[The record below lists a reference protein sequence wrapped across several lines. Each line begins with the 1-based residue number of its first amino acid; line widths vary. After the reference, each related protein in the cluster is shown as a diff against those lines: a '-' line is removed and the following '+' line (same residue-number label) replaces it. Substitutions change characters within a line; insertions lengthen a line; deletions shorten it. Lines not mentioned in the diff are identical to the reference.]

1 MSNKF
6 QSSIQHRGDMSYV
19 KLGGVIDE
27 DNELADLVDKIP
39 AGTAVIDL
47 GEVER
52 INSCGV
58 RDWVNWLS
66 KLEYNGTRSV
76 LVECSP
82 AIVAQINLVNNFTG
96 NGVVKS
102 FYVPYFCPECDEEK
116 VLLVEATDMGPPPHE
131 PPTCRCDEC
140 DLVMDFDD
148 MPDSYFAFLSNQRK
162 LPEPDKVNGA
172 MRDLGRGSEPDP
184 QKSGKVRS
192 RASQPNL
199 ASGAKPSVP
208 SLPSYPQRGSHPVPM
223 AVPPTGGRGYPQ
235 PPSRPQLGAQPP
247 TGPAGPGS
255 RPAPM
260 VGPMSH
266 MSHPQM
272 GHAPQMGHPQMGH
285 PQIGHPQLGH
295 APQMGHA
302 PQAGHP
308 HMGHAPQLGHAAQP
322 HIPAGRQSGGPMGA
336 VSSPSGP
343 NALPS
348 YSFGNQGVAPVAR
361 PQRSN
366 ALVFVLIVVLMAAIA
381 VLAYLVMTKQ

>member
-1 MSNKF
+1 VSF
-6 QSSIQHRGDMSYV
+6 V

-27 DNELADLVDKIP
+27 DNELNELAEKIP
-39 AGTAVIDL
+39 MGTAVIDL
-47 GEVER
+47 GEIER

-162 LPEPDKVNGA
+162 LAEPDKINGA
-172 MRDLGRGSEPDP
+172 MRELGRGSEPESA
-184 QKSGKVRS
+184 KNKVRS

-199 ASGAKPSVP
+199 SSGSKPSVP
-208 SLPSYPQRGSHPVPM
+208 SLPSLQRVGSAPGPAPVAIQPT
-223 AVPPTGGRGYPQ
+223 AGRFSQPASRSQLGTKPPT
-235 PPSRPQLGAQPP
+235 
-247 TGPAGPGS
+247 GPGS
-255 RPAPM
+255 RPGYP
-260 VGPMSH
+260 
-266 MSHPQM
+266 SHPSGQM
-272 GHAPQMGHPQMGH
+272 NAQGHMGHPGPATAHGASGH
-285 PQIGHPQLGH
+285 TSGPMNHVN
-295 APQMGHA
+295 
-302 PQAGHP
+302 QAGHASAP
-308 HMGHAPQLGHAAQP
+308 HLANGYGY
-322 HIPAGRQSGGPMGA
+322 GGP
-336 VSSPSGP
+336 S
-343 NALPS
+343 
-348 YSFGNQGVAPVAR
+348 QGSPVAA
-361 PQRSN
+361 PTRSN
-366 ALVFVLIVVLMAAIA
+366 ALVFALIAILIAAIG
-381 VLAYLVMTKQ
+381 VLAYLVLTK